1 MVLLISREV
10 IIINAITYIP
20 NCTVSSRPCD
30 TGTHYHNVEPE
41 QNWAE
46 HHQSLVSDYV
56 GNRIGTNRY
65 CLSLDY

>member
-20 NCTVSSRPCD
+20 NRTVSSRPCYA
-30 TGTHYHNVEPE
+30 GAHYHDVEPE

-46 HHQSLVSDYV
+46 HHQSLVSDHV

-65 CLSLDY
+65 RLSLDY